1 MTQRVPDHVKSYL
14 EEHLQTPRKTCDPE
28 LWERYHDDTPE
39 RWPGLVVAAA
49 VALGLTLGTVTELE
63 DRKSGGPGA
72 EAQLLRK
79 AMPEGAALWVLDE
92 RGRQMTSPDFACAL
106 ADTRDAGRRDLAL
119 MIGGADGLDP
129 ALRSEASRAIAFGT
143 MVWPHMLARVMLSE
157 QLYRAA
163 TILSGSPY
171 HRA

>member
-1 MTQRVPDHVKSYL
+1 MRVHVLTVGRLRSGPEKALVDDYL
-14 EEHLQTPRKTCDPE
+14 SRFDKTG
-28 LWERYHDDTPE
+28 R
-39 RWPGLVVAAA
+39 
-49 VALGLTLGTVTELE
+49 ALGLALGGVTELE

-79 AMPEGAALWVLDE
+79 AMPEGAELWVLDE
-92 RGRQMTSPDFACAL
+92 RGRQMTSPDFAYAL

-129 ALRSEASRAIAFGT
+129 ALRSEASRAIAFGS